1 LIKSLLIL
9 VLSLILVTGAFL
21 SRPAEGDVTYLRKEA
36 KGMTFHD
43 RYLWAQ
49 LEDREGRVIYT
60 GVFGHW
66 LQRGTWRLVKV
77 GSTQVQ
83 VKGR

>member
-9 VLSLILVTGAFL
+9 VLSLTLTAGAFL
-21 SRPAEGDVTYLRKEA
+21 SRPGDGDVSTLGKQVR
-36 KGMTFHD
+36 GMAFRD
-43 RYLWAQ
+43 RYLWVQ

-66 LQRGTWRLVKV
+66 LERGTWRLVKV
-77 GSTQVQ
+77 GSPQVS
-83 VKGR
+83 KGK